1 MALLRNRCTFWILLG
16 GLCRFW
22 QGFTISYYCIQY
34 FAFYDD
40 LNLYGVLNALSV
52 LIGGFLSNMFAGYVS
67 DKYEQRN
74 YRTKSYIAT
83 AMSGIGVPVS
93 LMLFCINSS
102 FGFSITMLFFD
113 YLLCEGWIS
122 PIYAM
127 IQTVIDVKY
136 KGVALGVFQFGT
148 TLSGTVAV
156 SVLGLV
162 ITEEKVS
169 DENKNGQKEL
179 GLTLAASTA
188 IPCLLASVC
197 FYKAGIYYAEFKQR
211 QEADKRAALQIAEEE
226 KIEMRSES
234 IYKLQASLRERKF
247 RLNREM
253 SNTLEFK
260 VSRPLQVNLQHDS
273 VKTAEEEESQFGYNM
288 QKTYQRRH
296 SETRKSQ
303 LLSEEDIPE

>member
-1 MALLRNRCTFWILLG
+1 LADYFPPQKRTTANAVLSLGIFVGSGLASITTIMITLLGWRRTYFWIGCFGIVVAIVALVLIKDPPRGRFDPKKPEPIPLSEPTDDQIVQTEKPQQPSLFMRYVQGFMALLRNRCTFWILLG

-52 LIGGFLSNMFAGYVS
+52 LVGGFLSNMFAGYVS

-83 AMSGIGVPVS
+83 AMSAIGVPVS

-136 KGVALGVFQFGT
+136 KGVALGVF
-148 TLSGTVAV
+148 
-156 SVLGLV
+156 
-162 ITEEKVS
+162 
-169 DENKNGQKEL
+169 
-179 GLTLAASTA
+179 
-188 IPCLLASVC
+188 
-197 FYKAGIYYAEFKQR
+197 
-211 QEADKRAALQIAEEE
+211 
-226 KIEMRSES
+226 
-234 IYKLQASLRERKF
+234 
-247 RLNREM
+247 
-253 SNTLEFK
+253 
-260 VSRPLQVNLQHDS
+260 
-273 VKTAEEEESQFGYNM
+273 
-288 QKTYQRRH
+288 
-296 SETRKSQ
+296 
-303 LLSEEDIPE
+303 